1 MEVSLCGGLLLVA
14 SHVDRDR
21 DDGIGDGLLISV
33 VLPVLVGLVTTRVT
47 HASTKA
53 VLLLALTAANGFLVE
68 LANPG
73 PGWDAGTAV
82 VLAVVS
88 FATAVLSHFG
98 LWKPVGVSGRAQD
111 TLITART
118 PRGV

>member
-1 MEVSLCGGLLLVA
+1 MTVDLDRAYWLGLLV
-14 SHVDRDR
+14 
-21 DDGIGDGLLISV
+21 SV

-47 HASTKA
+47 HAGTKA
-53 VLLLALTAANGFLVE
+53 VLLLALSTLNGFLVE

-73 PGWDAGTAV
+73 PGWDAGTAL
-82 VLAVVS
+82 VLAFVS

-98 LWKPVGVSGRAQD
+98 LWKPVGVSGKAQD